1 MIFYWRMISVDQ
13 YVHVPRSEHVKFV
26 LANKGAEVKTH
37 NSQATGTGTGDTQWT
52 CPTWGTPL
60 YAQVFYVEP

>member
-52 CPTWGTPL
+52 CPT
-60 YAQVFYVEP
+60 